1 MMEYGASSDSVY
13 PQQDGHCAE
22 AQVQTPVAAPAA
34 MPARP
39 GRISGT
45 ALPFGVHLS
54 NGVYG
59 SASSWQLVLGGA
71 YIITLGSLAMIPTY
85 IEAWIIQRL
94 FDVPLPALLLA
105 LTGSLS
111 GQELTFWDAVLTIL
125 PFLNFILILRLSSLS
140 AYHAA
145 EHKTV
150 SAIERLGSLRYEDV
164 VEMPRVH
171 PRCGTVLLFGLIP
184 AMLLAVPLWQVD
196 WMYAVLVAIL
206 GWHFR
211 YHTGFFVQ
219 TYFTTKPPTRA
230 QLEAGIKAGQT
241 LLDRWREDPYRKVPW
256 LKSIWVRGIPQM
268 IFGLYAAM
276 HIIGIIYSHLHIW
289 LDF

>member
-1 MMEYGASSDSVY
+1 MMEYGASSENVY
-13 PQQDGHCAE
+13 SAQDDQWAE
-22 AQVQTPVAAPAA
+22 ALEMPLSDSGP

-45 ALPFGVHLS
+45 ALPNGVHLS

-59 SASSWQLVLGGA
+59 SAGSWHLVLGGA

-85 IEAWIIQRL
+85 IEAWVIQRL
-94 FDVPLPALLLA
+94 FDIPLPAMLLA
-105 LTGSLS
+105 VTGSLS
-111 GQELTFWDAVLTIL
+111 GQEQTFWDAALTIL
-125 PFLNFILILRLSSLS
+125 PFINFILILRFSSLS
-140 AYHAA
+140 GYHAA

-150 SAIERLGSLRYEDV
+150 SALERFGVLRYEDV

-171 PRCGTVLLFGLIP
+171 PRCGTVLLFGLLP
-184 AMLLAVPLWQVD
+184 AMLVAAPLWQVD
-196 WMYAVLVAIL
+196 WMYALLVAIL

-219 TYFTTKPPTRA
+219 NYFTTKPPTRA
-230 QLEAGIKAGQT
+230 QLEAGIKAGET
-241 LLDRWREDPYRKVPW
+241 LLRRWRRDPYRRVPW

-268 IFGLYAAM
+268 VIGLYAAM
-276 HIIGIIYSHLHIW
+276 QIIGIIYSHLHVW